1 MLIISLVLWI
11 TKIQKHVK
19 RAKNGSKNMN
29 VKMMSYTKRKS
40 NEERSKR
47 AGEEETI
54 VSATWKMQKKCII

>member
-1 MLIISLVLWI
+1 MLVISLVLWV
-11 TKIQKHVK
+11 TKIQKPVK

-29 VKMMSYTKRKS
+29 VKMMSYTQRKS
-40 NEERSKR
+40 NEERSKL